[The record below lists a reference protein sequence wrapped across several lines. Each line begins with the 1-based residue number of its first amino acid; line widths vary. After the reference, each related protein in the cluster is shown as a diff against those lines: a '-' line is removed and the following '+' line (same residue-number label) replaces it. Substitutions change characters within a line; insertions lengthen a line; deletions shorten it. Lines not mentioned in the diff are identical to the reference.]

1 MIYKVYTIIG
11 RLDELRKTLEN
22 EMNLDNIADYIDDE
36 MCTLSSFFS
45 TLQRSQVPVYTLK
58 QSRRCL
64 GMSWLARRQVDEE
77 HQRTM
82 RSRRHRQT
90 PRHSADIAAC
100 HSQRPTAMEPQGVV
114 MYGYVTVC
122 WVPNPTSMYSTNPPK
137 GDATK

>member
-1 MIYKVYTIIG
+1 MMKCVPSSF
-11 RLDELRKTLEN
+11 LATLE
-22 EMNLDNIADYIDDE
+22 
-36 MCTLSSFFS
+36 
-45 TLQRSQVPVYTLK
+45 RSQVPLNPDSPDGVLAP
-58 QSRRCL
+58 
-64 GMSWLARRQVDEE
+64 WLARRQVDEE

-100 HSQRPTAMEPQGVV
+100 HLQRPTAMEPQGVV
-114 MYGYVTVC
+114 MCGYVTVC

>member
-36 MCTLSSFFS
+36 MCTLSSFLA

-100 HSQRPTAMEPQGVV
+100 HSQRPTADGTSGC
-114 MYGYVTVC
+114 GYVWLC
-122 WVPNPTSMYSTNPPK
+122 YSMLGAKSNFNVFNQPPQR
-137 GDATK
+137 